1 MTTIKVIEKNE
12 GKKISYSLEG
22 TTLWIGDVL
31 AVRLPK
37 LQTDDVVTKDICADS
52 DGNLVMGLGY
62 NYVAQIEIPAKEY
75 EYVEG
80 EPDAEGKPTYEK
92 VQKDFD
98 ITKCTLTLWSLEEV
112 YINE

>member
-1 MTTIKVIEKNE
+1 MEIIEKNE
-12 GKKISYSLEG
+12 GKKIGYTLED
-22 TTLWIGDVL
+22 TTLWIGDVI

-80 EPDAEGKPTYEK
+80 EPDTDGKPTVNK
-92 VQKDFD
+92 VQKTFD
-98 ITKCTLTLWSLEEV
+98 ITKVKLTLWSIEEV

>member
-1 MTTIKVIEKNE
+1 MEIIEMNE
-12 GKKISYSLEG
+12 GKKIGYELEG
-22 TTLWIGDVL
+22 TTLWIGDAI

-37 LQTDDVVTKDICADS
+37 LQTDDLVTKDICADS

-75 EYVEG
+75 EYIEG
-80 EPDAEGKPTYEK
+80 EPDAEGKATVNK
-92 VQKDFD
+92 VQKAFD
-98 ITKCTLTLWSLEEV
+98 ITKVKLTLWSIEEV